1 MRQDQDV
8 TRKNLLA
15 ILKTLHTSDILG
27 GIWAIRDY
35 ALNTFHDG
43 KDPKG
48 ENENPIF
55 KEAAEQFAYYEH
67 SASEFDNMLADY
79 TKLLEMFS
87 AYLSTEG
94 MIAEQAEITR
104 IQSALAVQSARPEP
118 AHAPSIPSTMRQDS
132 SKPDINTSLITLR
145 DSLKTVHPADI
156 KSGVKA
162 LTRFMSEQMVID
174 NPVYDDAIFNKE
186 PVSEEYPAILKAGL
200 EIIAEFSSRRP
211 WSKVH
216 PADYSDFAFNL
227 ADYAKIAGAVHGWI
241 FTLGELSG
249 ESAPDVPYGLI
260 IECYDEIYRIGQNLG
275 FEVYGFDEHKG
286 VTPIF
291 LDSIDMYLR
300 ETDLPEIVSRKVT
313 SMAVAEPATLEP
325 TKRTPS
331 AAFNACAHFDETV
344 KEYQTQAVTVLRG
357 ISERVTALARHC
369 AEKITPDAR
378 QDALLFSERA
388 SHAAESISGK

>member
-8 TRKNLLA
+8 TRENLLA

-35 ALNTFHDG
+35 ALNTFHGG

-162 LTRFMSEQMVID
+162 LTRFMSEQMVIVQAL
-174 NPVYDDAIFNKE
+174 P
-186 PVSEEYPAILKAGL
+186 L
-200 EIIAEFSSRRP
+200 
-211 WSKVH
+211 
-216 PADYSDFAFNL
+216 
-227 ADYAKIAGAVHGWI
+227 
-241 FTLGELSG
+241 
-249 ESAPDVPYGLI
+249 GLI
-260 IECYDEIYRIGQNLG
+260 ALSRLMAANMRQQSTCRNSRLLLVPSWNIARMENGQ
-275 FEVYGFDEHKG
+275 
-286 VTPIF
+286 
-291 LDSIDMYLR
+291 R
-300 ETDLPEIVSRKVT
+300 
-313 SMAVAEPATLEP
+313 
-325 TKRTPS
+325 
-331 AAFNACAHFDETV
+331 
-344 KEYQTQAVTVLRG
+344 
-357 ISERVTALARHC
+357 
-369 AEKITPDAR
+369 
-378 QDALLFSERA
+378 LLQSQP
-388 SHAAESISGK
+388 KT